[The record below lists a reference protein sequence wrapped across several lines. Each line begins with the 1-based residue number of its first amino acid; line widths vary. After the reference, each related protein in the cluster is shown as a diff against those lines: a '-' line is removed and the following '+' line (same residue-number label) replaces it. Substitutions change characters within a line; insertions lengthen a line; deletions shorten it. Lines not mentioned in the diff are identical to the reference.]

1 MIGLCLS
8 YEYNDK
14 KLDKLIQQLEIK
26 QILKERVNYVRLKLE
41 RSNTSLLNKLKCF
54 FKDGMKDSL
63 VKLKQKKN
71 WQGNA

>member
-1 MIGLCLS
+1 LIGLCLS

-26 QILKERVNYVRLKLE
+26 QILKERVNYVRIKLE
-41 RSNTSLLNKLKCF
+41 RSKTSFFYKIYKF

-63 VKLKQKKN
+63 VSLKQKKN
-71 WQGNA
+71 F